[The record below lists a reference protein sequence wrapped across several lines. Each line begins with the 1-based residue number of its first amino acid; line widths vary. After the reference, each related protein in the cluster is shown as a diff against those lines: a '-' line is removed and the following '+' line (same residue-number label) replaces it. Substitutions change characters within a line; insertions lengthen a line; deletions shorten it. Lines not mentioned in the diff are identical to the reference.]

1 MTLLIDSL
9 VFYEDSCSSMHI
21 LVLGGGAREHALV
34 RALKKSPK
42 VKKLSCAHGNPGIS
56 LEATCYLTD
65 PNDSRRVIELTNRI
79 KPDLVVV
86 GPEAPLAAGVSDALR
101 NSHIAVFGP
110 SQSAARLETSK
121 VFSKEFMVRNNV
133 PTARAVVCSSK
144 EEMLEAAKQFKP
156 PYVIKADGL
165 AAGKGVRIC
174 ENAEEFEKCAED
186 FFGKKILGGATSK
199 VLVEEFA
206 DGEELSLMLLVAD
219 GAYGLLPVS
228 QDHKRLMDKDE
239 GPNTGGMGAFAPV
252 KKWGKSLAK
261 LEAEVIKPTLAGLA
275 KENIAYRG
283 LLYIG
288 VMMTKAR
295 PLVLEY
301 NVRFGDPEAQV
312 LLPLLKGDWA
322 EVFLDVAE
330 GKIPKLNWSK
340 DTAVCVV
347 LSTAGYPE
355 HPKKGVK
362 ILIDRDLL
370 KTGEHQYLLHGATA
384 SYQGLYTNGGRAL
397 SAVGIA
403 RTTELAR
410 KRAYTLIKAVEFE
423 GMHYRKDIATEKKKR
438 VRR

>member
-1 MTLLIDSL
+1 
-9 VFYEDSCSSMHI
+9 MHI

-79 KPDLVVV
+79 KPDLVIV
-86 GPEAPLAAGVSDALR
+86 GPEVPLAAGVSDALR

-121 VFSKEFMVRNNV
+121 VFSKQFMTKNNI
-133 PTARAVVCSSK
+133 PTARAIVCSSK
-144 EEMLEAAKQFKP
+144 EEMLEAQKQFTP
-156 PYVIKADGL
+156 PFVVKADGL
-165 AAGKGVRIC
+165 AAGKGVCIC
-174 ENAEEFEKCAED
+174 VDEKEFEKCADD
-186 FFGKKILGGATSK
+186 FFVKKILGAAASQ

-219 GAYGLLPVS
+219 GNYTLLPVS
-228 QDHKRLMDKDE
+228 QDHKKLLDKDE

-252 KKWGKSLAK
+252 KKWAKSLAK
-261 LEAEVIKPTLAGLA
+261 LESSIVKPTLKGLA
-275 KENIAYRG
+275 KENIGYRG
-283 LLYIG
+283 ILYIG
-288 VMMTKAR
+288 VIMTKAG

-322 EVFLDVAE
+322 QVFFDVAE
-330 GKIPKLNWSK
+330 GKIPKLTWSK
-340 DTAVCVV
+340 DSAVCVV

-370 KTGEHQYLLHGATA
+370 KTDDQQYLLHGSTA

-397 SAVGIA
+397 SVVGIA
-403 RTTELAR
+403 KTTELAR
-410 KRAYTLIKAVEFE
+410 KKAYNLIKAVEFE
-423 GMHYRKDIATEKKKR
+423 GMHFRKDIAVEKKKR
-438 VRR
+438 GGR